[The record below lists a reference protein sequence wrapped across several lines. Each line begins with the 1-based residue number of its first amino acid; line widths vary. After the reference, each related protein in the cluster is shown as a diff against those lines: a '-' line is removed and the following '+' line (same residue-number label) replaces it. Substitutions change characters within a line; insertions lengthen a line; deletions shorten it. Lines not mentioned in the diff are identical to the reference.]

1 MDTKKVHRFGAI
13 FVFLFSF
20 LVYFST
26 IAPTVS
32 FWDCGEFIACSYRL
46 AVPHPPGSPLF
57 LLVGRIFTLLPIF
70 EDIAKRV
77 NFISVLASAFTVLFT
92 YLTIV
97 ILIKQYMKNVR
108 DGLMQYVPYIG
119 GIIGSLTFAFTTS
132 FWFNAVEAEVYA
144 SSMLFTSLVV
154 WLILY
159 WGEKSEEVG
168 NERYLLV
175 IMYLVGLAIGV
186 HLLNVLALPTVFMI
200 IYYRKYSVNTQT
212 FFYMVIIGAML
223 TAMIYPGLVNGL
235 PQIAEKAGFLGLL
248 IFIVAI
254 LMALVYAVNNKKSVL
269 SLVLTTVL
277 LVVLGYSTYL
287 TIYIRSNLDPTID
300 ENDPENIER
309 FISYLKREQY
319 GQHTLDRAQVL
330 RESPNGDRYTG
341 VWDFFWRYQ
350 VNKMYVRYL
359 LWNFLGEEGRE
370 GGVLWWKFFGIPFL
384 LGLFGAYYHFKKDW
398 KHALAVFVLFFMTGF
413 AIILYLNQP
422 DPQPR
427 ERDYSYVGSFF
438 AFSLWI
444 GIGAAALVEWF
455 INFSKEKKLSSLVPI
470 SIALLLFLASPVQVM
485 VKNYHSH
492 DRTGNYVAWDYSYNM
507 LQSCEPNGVIYTNGD
522 NDTFPVWFLQK
533 VENVRTDVRVANL
546 SLLNTD
552 WYILQLKHKEPR
564 VPISLSDREINKIQ
578 PIPWPK
584 KKTIEI
590 NVPGE
595 YANKEWQRFKET
607 YQFATVN
614 SKPTQK
620 MKFDVRPK
628 LFGRYLRVQ
637 DYMILNTL
645 YANKFRKPLYF
656 AVTCSRDNMLDGL
669 QRYLRM
675 DGLAFKI
682 TTVPNW
688 TMDPEILY
696 DNLMNKYQYR
706 NLNNPDVYYNK
717 NIISLLQNYRSAF
730 VQLANYYASVQDTA
744 RVKKIMQKLNT
755 IMPPEVIPFTSSTIR
770 NWVLAY
776 NVYAG
781 VTPVDSISLAKY
793 GLRNLQSIAEI
804 LYRLQ
809 ALSPARKLYEEIL
822 AANPQDYRAKGSLIN
837 IYGEQ
842 KEYQKAI
849 DILEKWLKD
858 NPNDKA
864 ARARLEEYKA
874 KLASQGSDTA
884 QALKSAGKKSSSTK

>member
-1 MDTKKVHRFGAI
+1 MDTKKVHRYGAI
-13 FVFLFSF
+13 FTFLFSF
-20 LVYFST
+20 VVYFST
-26 IAPTVS
+26 MAPTVS

-70 EDIAKRV
+70 ADIAKRV
-77 NFISVLASAFTVLFT
+77 NFISVLASAFTVMFL

-97 ILIKQYMKNVR
+97 LLIKQYFKEPQE
-108 DGLMQYVPYIG
+108 GLLKYVPYLG

-159 WGEKSEEVG
+159 WGERSEEVG

-200 IYYRKYSVNTQT
+200 IYYRKYKVTTET
-212 FFYMVIIGAML
+212 FVYMAIIGAML
-223 TAMIYPGLVNGL
+223 TGMIYPGLVNGI
-235 PQIAEKAGFLGLL
+235 PQIAEKGGFFGLMVFL
-248 IFIVAI
+248 VIM
-254 LMALVYAVNNKKSVL
+254 LMLLVYAINNKKPVF
-269 SLVLTTVL
+269 SLIMTTVF
-277 LVVLGYSTYL
+277 LVILGYSTYL

-319 GQHTLDRAQVL
+319 GQHTLNRAQVL
-330 RESPNGDRYTG
+330 RESPNGDQYTG

-359 LWNFLGEEGRE
+359 LWNFLGENGRV
-370 GGVLWWKFFGIPFL
+370 GGVIWWKFFGIPFL

-438 AFSLWI
+438 AFSIWI
-444 GIGAAALVEWF
+444 GIGAAALWEWF
-455 INFSKEKKLSSLVPI
+455 VREAQKRKMSSMV
-470 SIALLLFLASPVQVM
+470 SVAIALLLFLVSPVQVM

-492 DRTGNYVAWDYSYNM
+492 DRSGNYVAWDYSYNM
-507 LQSCEPNGVIYTNGD
+507 LQSCEPNAVIYTNGD

-533 VENVRTDVRVANL
+533 VENVRTDIRVANL

-552 WYILQLKHKEPR
+552 WYILQLKHKEPK
-564 VPISLSDREINKIQ
+564 VPISLSDREIENIQ

-590 NVPGE
+590 KVPKE
-595 YANKEWQRFKET
+595 YAQREWERYKET
-607 YQFATVN
+607 YQFATLGG
-614 SKPTQK
+614 KPTE
-620 MKFDVRPK
+620 MIKFDLKPK
-628 LFGRYLRVQ
+628 LFRRYLRVQ

-645 YANKFRKPLYF
+645 YANNFRKPLYF

-675 DGLAFKI
+675 DGLSFKI
-682 TTVPNW
+682 TSVPNW
-688 TMDPEILY
+688 SMDPEVLY

-706 NLNNPDVYYNK
+706 NLNNPKVYYNK

-730 VQLANYYASVQDTA
+730 VQLANYYASVKDTA
-744 RVKKIMQKLNT
+744 RVKKIMKRLNE

-770 NWVLAY
+770 NWVEAY

-781 VTPVDSISLAKY
+781 VTPVDSISVEKY
-793 GLRNLQSIAEI
+793 GLRNLQSMAEI

-809 ALSPARKLYEEIL
+809 AQEKARVLYEKIL
-822 AANPQDYRAKGSLIN
+822 AVNPQDYRAKGNLIN
-837 IYGEQ
+837 IYGEL

-849 DILEKWLKD
+849 DMLEKWLKD
-858 NPNDKA
+858 NPNDRM
-864 ARARLEEYKA
+864 ARQRLDEYKA
-874 KLASQGSDTA
+874 KLAA
-884 QALKSAGKKSSSTK
+884 QDSTD